1 MVVNEL
7 VPANYA
13 AEAKHIGQGIADV
26 AKELKAPFDD
36 HEKLSAGLTIDPKTC
51 AKAQFLFI
59 SGQKHFQAAGMAGG
73 GLFHPISDKM
83 WGATMGNPVARCG
96 LYKCYSWFAA

>member
-1 MVVNEL
+1 MVVNGL
-7 VPANYA
+7 VPENYA

-26 AKELKAPFDD
+26 AKELKALFDD
-36 HEKLSAGLTIDPKTC
+36 HDKLSAGLTIDPETC
-51 AKAQFLFI
+51 VKAQFLFI

-83 WGATMGNPVARCG
+83 WGATMGTP
-96 LYKCYSWFAA
+96 